1 MYNLS
6 QINEGAVMQMVIKKW
21 GNSLGLII
29 PKIIANDLDIKD
41 GTSVEVQQ
49 LNGNIVIS
57 PKRYKLSDLLDKID
71 ESNKHE
77 VTDFGKAEGKEAW

>member
-1 MYNLS
+1 
-6 QINEGAVMQMVIKKW
+6 MQMVIKKW

-29 PKIIANDLDIKD
+29 PKIIAKDLDIKD
-41 GTSVEVQQ
+41 GTSVEVQE

-57 PKRYKLSDLLDKID
+57 PKKYKLSDLLEKID

-77 VTDFGKAEGKEAW
+77 ETDFGKAEGKEAW

>member
-1 MYNLS
+1 
-6 QINEGAVMQMVIKKW
+6 MVIKKW

-29 PKIIANDLDIKD
+29 PKIIAKDLDIKD
-41 GTSVEVQQ
+41 GTSVEVQE

-57 PKRYKLSDLLDKID
+57 PKKYKLSDLLEKID

-77 VTDFGKAEGKEAW
+77 ATDFGKAEGKEAW